1 MDYFYTSAMQYGSK
15 ILLRGYKDGVQFKRK
30 VDFSPKL
37 YISGGRGET
46 DWTTL
51 DGKPVYEVQPGS
63 IRDCKDFIERYKDVE
78 GFSVYGNTNY
88 AYQFISDTWTKE
100 VKFDKDLIRIMSL
113 DIETTTEEGFPNI
126 RQANEEILLITIQ
139 DNKTKQIRT
148 YGTRQYTDKIANGRY
163 IQCSDEFTMLTR
175 FLKDWNMLAP
185 DIVTGWN
192 IQFFDLPYLAT
203 RIERILG
210 EDGVKL
216 LSPWGSVRKRNI
228 FVKGNEELAI
238 DIDGI
243 AVLDYIDLY
252 KKFTYTKQE
261 NYRLDT
267 IAEVELGERKL
278 KNPGENFKEFYT
290 DHWDTFVQYN
300 IKDVVLVD
308 RLEDKMRLVELAIVM
323 AFNAKLNFD
332 DVFSQVR
339 MWDTLIYNYLKSK
352 KVVIPNKK
360 HNSKTESIEG
370 GYVKDPMTGF
380 HNWIVS
386 FDLNSLYPHLIMH
399 YNMSPET
406 LLTGPEYVYP
416 SKVEHYL
423 DRSKVPEIGEGYCV
437 AANGTCYRKDALG
450 FLPELMRKMYDD
462 RKKFKKQ
469 MLGIQQEYENTKDA
483 KLLKEISRLNNLQM
497 AMKISLNSAYG
508 AMANQ
513 YFRYY
518 DERIAE
524 GITMSG
530 QLSVRWIHDR
540 MNEYLNKLLKTE
552 GADYIIAADTD
563 SIYITFEHLVNKAFG
578 KEQSDT
584 AKVVKFLDT
593 MCEEKVQPYIDA
605 MYQELADRHGA
616 YAQMMQMKRESI
628 ADKGFWTA
636 KKRYVLNVH
645 NSEGVQYA
653 EPKLKVMGLEM
664 IKSSTPAVVRER
676 LKDTVKVILKG
687 DKKALQD
694 YIEDYRKEFNT
705 FEPEAIAFPRGVNG
719 LRQYADP
726 VTIVKKGTPI
736 NTRAALLYNYMIDKL
751 KLDTK
756 YEKIK
761 EGEGIKYIYLKE
773 PNPLRQNVMGFLRE
787 LPKEFDIQ
795 PYIDY
800 DLQFEKVYLDAVSNM
815 IQALGWSV
823 TEQSTL
829 EDFFG

>member
-1 MDYFYTSAMQYGSK
+1 LNYFYTSAIQYGSK

-30 VDFSPKL
+30 VDFLPKL

-46 DWTTL
+46 EWHTL
-51 DGKPVYEVQPGS
+51 DGKPVYEVEPGG
-63 IRDCKDFIERYKDVE
+63 IRDCKDFVEKYKDVE
-78 GFSVYGNTNY
+78 GFNVYGNTNY
-88 AYQFISDTWTKE
+88 AYQFISETWTKE
-100 VKFDKDLIRIMSL
+100 VKFDKDLIRIFSL
-113 DIETTTEEGFPNI
+113 DIETATENGFPNI
-126 RQANEEILLITIQ
+126 RQANEELLLITLQ
-139 DNKTKQIRT
+139 DNKTKNIRT
-148 YGTRQYTDKIANGRY
+148 YGTRQYESKRKGVLY
-163 IQCSDEFTMLTR
+163 IQCADEFSMLTR
-175 FLKDWNMLAP
+175 FLKDWEMLAP

-192 IQFFDLPYLAT
+192 IQFFDMPYLAN
-203 RIERILG
+203 RIVRILG
-210 EDGVKL
+210 EDALKR
-216 LSPWGSVRKRNI
+216 LSPWGSVRQREI
-228 FVKGNEELAI
+228 FVKGNEEQAV

-267 IAEVELGERKL
+267 IAEIELGERKL
-278 KNPGENFKEFYT
+278 KNPGENFKDFYNNY
-290 DHWDTFVQYN
+290 WQTFVEYN
-300 IKDVVLVD
+300 IKDVELVD
-308 RLEDKMRLVELAIVM
+308 KLEDKMRLIELAIVM
-323 AFNAKLNFD
+323 AFNAKVNFD

-352 KVVIPNKK
+352 KIVIPNKK
-360 HNSKTESIEG
+360 HNNKTESIEG
-370 GYVKDPMTGF
+370 AYVKDPLIGF

-386 FDLNSLYPHLIMH
+386 FDLNSLYPHLIMQ

-406 LLTGPEYVYP
+406 LLTGSEYVYP
-416 SKVEHYL
+416 SKVEYYL
-423 DRSKVPEIGEGYCV
+423 DRNKKPEVGEGHCV
-437 AANGTCYRKDALG
+437 AANGTCYRKDVLG
-450 FLPELMRKMYDD
+450 FLPGLMRKMYDD
-462 RKKFKKQ
+462 RTKYKKQ
-469 MLGIQQEYENTKDA
+469 MLKIQQEYENNKDA
-483 KLLKEISRLNNLQM
+483 QLLKEISRLNNLQM

-524 GITMSG
+524 GITISG
-530 QLSVRWIHDR
+530 QLSIRWIHDR
-540 MNEYLNKLLKTE
+540 MNEYLNKLLKTDN
-552 GADYIIAADTD
+552 ADYIIAVDTD
-563 SIYITFEHLVNKAFG
+563 SIYITFEQLVNKAFG
-578 KEQSDT
+578 DEQSNT
-584 AKVVKFLDT
+584 KKIVKFLDKI
-593 MCEEKVQPYIDA
+593 CEEKIQPYIDE
-605 MYQELADRHGA
+605 MYQELSDRQNA
-616 YAQMMQMKRESI
+616 YAQMMLMKRESI

-664 IKSSTPAVVRER
+664 IKSSTPAVVRDK

-687 DKKALQD
+687 NKKALQE

-719 LRQYADP
+719 LREYADS

-736 NTRAALLYNYMIDKL
+736 NTRAALLYNHLIDKL
-751 KLDTK
+751 NLNAK

-761 EGEGIKYIYLKE
+761 EGEGIKFIYLKE

-795 PYIDY
+795 QYIDY
-800 DLQFEKVYLDAVSNM
+800 DIQFEKVYLDAVSNM
-815 IQALGWSV
+815 IESIGWSV
-823 TEQSTL
+823 SDQSTL
-829 EDFFG
+829 EDFFA

>member
-1 MDYFYTSAMQYGSK
+1 MNYFYTSAIQYGSK

-30 VDFSPKL
+30 VDFLPKL

-46 DWTTL
+46 EWHTL
-51 DGKPVYEVQPGS
+51 DGKPVYEVEPGG
-63 IRDCKDFIERYKDVE
+63 IRDCKDFVEKYKDVE
-78 GFSVYGNTNY
+78 GFNVYGNTNY
-88 AYQFISDTWTKE
+88 AYQFISETWTKE
-100 VKFDKDLIRIMSL
+100 VKFDKDLIRIFSL
-113 DIETTTEEGFPNI
+113 DIETATENGFPNI
-126 RQANEEILLITIQ
+126 RQANEELLLITLQ
-139 DNKTKQIRT
+139 DNKTKNIRT
-148 YGTRQYTDKIANGRY
+148 YGTRQYESKRKGVLY
-163 IQCSDEFTMLTR
+163 IQCADEFSMLTR
-175 FLKDWNMLAP
+175 FLKDWEMLAP

-192 IQFFDLPYLAT
+192 IQFFDMPYLAN
-203 RIERILG
+203 RIVRILG
-210 EDGVKL
+210 EDALKR
-216 LSPWGSVRKRNI
+216 LSPWGSVRQREI
-228 FVKGNEELAI
+228 FVKGNEEQAV

-267 IAEVELGERKL
+267 IAEIELGERKL
-278 KNPGENFKEFYT
+278 KNPGENFKDFYNNY
-290 DHWDTFVQYN
+290 WQTFVEYN
-300 IKDVVLVD
+300 IKDVELVD
-308 RLEDKMRLVELAIVM
+308 KLEDKMRLIELAIVM
-323 AFNAKLNFD
+323 AFNAKVNFD

-352 KVVIPNKK
+352 KIVIPNKK
-360 HNSKTESIEG
+360 HNNKTESIEG
-370 GYVKDPMTGF
+370 AYVKDPLIGF

-386 FDLNSLYPHLIMH
+386 FDLNSLYPHLIMQ

-406 LLTGPEYVYP
+406 LLTGSEYVYP
-416 SKVEHYL
+416 SKVEYYL
-423 DRSKVPEIGEGYCV
+423 DRNKKPEVGEGHCV
-437 AANGTCYRKDALG
+437 AANGTCYRKDVLG
-450 FLPELMRKMYDD
+450 FLPGLMRKMYDD
-462 RKKFKKQ
+462 RTKYKKQ
-469 MLGIQQEYENTKDA
+469 MLKIQQEYENNKDA
-483 KLLKEISRLNNLQM
+483 QLLKEISRLNNLQM

-524 GITMSG
+524 GITISG
-530 QLSVRWIHDR
+530 QLSIRWIHDR
-540 MNEYLNKLLKTE
+540 MNEYLNKLLKTDN
-552 GADYIIAADTD
+552 ADYIIAVDTD
-563 SIYITFEHLVNKAFG
+563 SIYITFEQLVNKAFG
-578 KEQSDT
+578 DEQSNT
-584 AKVVKFLDT
+584 KKIVKFLDKI
-593 MCEEKVQPYIDA
+593 CEEKIQPYIDE
-605 MYQELADRHGA
+605 MYQELSDRQNA
-616 YAQMMQMKRESI
+616 YAQMMLMKRESI

-664 IKSSTPAVVRER
+664 IKSSTPAVVRDK

-687 DKKALQD
+687 NKKALQE

-719 LRQYADP
+719 LREYADS

-736 NTRAALLYNYMIDKL
+736 NTRAALLYNHLIDKL
-751 KLDTK
+751 NLNAK

-761 EGEGIKYIYLKE
+761 EGEGIKFIYLKE

-795 PYIDY
+795 QYIDY
-800 DLQFEKVYLDAVSNM
+800 DIQFEKVYLDAVSNM
-815 IQALGWSV
+815 IESIGWSV
-823 TEQSTL
+823 SDQSTL
-829 EDFFG
+829 EDFFA